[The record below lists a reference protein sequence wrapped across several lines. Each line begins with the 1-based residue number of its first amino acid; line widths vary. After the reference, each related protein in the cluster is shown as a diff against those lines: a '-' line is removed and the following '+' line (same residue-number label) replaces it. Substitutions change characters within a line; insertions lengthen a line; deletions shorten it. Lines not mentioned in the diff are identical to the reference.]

1 MKFKKNNKPD
11 KTIKEILLKSSIP
24 EETINKVFKELE
36 LEPEDTF
43 ELEKFDITDEKN
55 VPDTPEE
62 EITSSDTQES
72 KDEENEPQQEEKSN
86 KPTTET
92 PEPKKDEKK
101 ELTREEDTFKPE
113 EFEKLEKS
121 EQGIFSK
128 IIDKFKD
135 KKETK
140 QDDTEK
146 EEPVELLNQRQIS
159 KQIAKLNKAIED
171 ENINSAKLGGKI
183 ELLNQKNA
191 DTNEQI
197 QNLLEKIGELRS
209 TVLGRERM
217 FNKLEED
224 FSVVKYTVNAFKPD
238 NLDKRFNS
246 VDADVL
252 RIESKLEKLDTQ
264 TKLNEE
270 KLKKYSDMMQKI
282 QSFDNVIEKLERIK
296 KTEET
301 IKQLKTQIQRD
312 TSRTEVMIQN
322 ISESVSKINK
332 TSETSQSNQDSI
344 KDISVTLS
352 KIESKMEFLVKKE
365 EFENIKNDVQVIKRT
380 LFEKDFKN

>member
-332 TSETSQSNQDSI
+332 TSETSQSNQNSI